1 MKTGKAILWSA
12 LLLILTGGSLA
23 FLLRGVDWPSIGGA
37 LRVAHL
43 GWLGCGLGLMLI
55 FALSQAASLSL
66 LLGRCGHKVGLGT
79 SLRSVF
85 IGFFFSGITPSASG
99 GQPAQ
104 VWQLSRQGVSAGASA
119 GALLLMQISYQ
130 AVMVALGALGLLL
143 CGGAFADAQ
152 GGIWALLIYGFAAAA
167 AVFLLLFL
175 ALFSGRKLE
184 SAGLRFLR
192 FLGRHR
198 LLRCTQER
206 CESFRRQMAQ
216 FDACAALLRQ
226 NGRVSIV
233 LLGLTAVEQISRLA
247 VPCAVYAALGLTGHP
262 LWQLAAAQA
271 VLAIAVDT
279 LPLPGAAGASEG
291 VFLAVQGFFFG
302 PLAVPAMLLCR
313 GISFYAA
320 MAVSGIVA
328 ALPLPAKAL
337 SAGAMH

>member
-1 MKTGKAILWSA
+1 MKRGKALLWSA

-23 FLLRGVDWPSIGGA
+23 FLLRGVDWPAVGDV
-37 LRVAHL
+37 LQVARL
-43 GWLGCGLGLMLI
+43 GWLLCGLGLM
-55 FALSQAASLSL
+55 ALFVCAQAASLSL
-66 LLGRCGHKVGLGT
+66 LLGRCGQKIGLGT

-143 CGGAFADAQ
+143 CGGAFAEAQ

-167 AVFLLLFL
+167 AVFFLLFL
-175 ALFSGRKLE
+175 ALFSGRRLE
-184 SAGLRFLR
+184 KTGLRFLR
-192 FLGRHR
+192 FLGRR
-198 LLRCTQER
+198 GLLRCTQQR
-206 CESFRRQMAQ
+206 CDSFRSQMAQ

-226 NGRVSIV
+226 NGWVSLA
-233 LLGLTAVEQISRLA
+233 LLALTAVEQISRLA
-247 VPCAVYAALGLTGHP
+247 IPCAVYAALGLTGHP

-271 VLAIAVDT
+271 VLAVAVDT

-320 MAVSGIVA
+320 MAVSGIVT
-328 ALPLPAKAL
+328 ALPIPAGRRLEQA
-337 SAGAMH
+337 